1 MESIDNV
8 SLTNLLTMPYKSVV
22 YIAYEKILKMILL
35 YSVSNPEL
43 RKTVDTFEELKEK
56 LNITVHMKNSL
67 DS

>member
-43 RKTVDTFEELKEK
+43 RKTVDTFEELK
-56 LNITVHMKNSL
+56 
-67 DS
+67 